1 MQFLY
6 TAREIF
12 NKNFKPQAIHYRNK
26 LNFNHPIKSW
36 EDYIAWSGL
45 DHVQELITLD
55 SHLNER
61 PDELTDWHKTDYW
74 TYIVQD
80 GLYDT
85 GFFTSLDYV
94 LKMTKHKER
103 FNLLAVVIE
112 PKEDC
117 KGIRIDGFDF
127 VGYELLDKFYSSS
140 ALTNLGCMDKGF
152 LPHELNHLG
161 LLDSLDKA
169 HHIQEYLREN
179 YPDME
184 DADTK
189 IIAVWRHRRIGRWR
203 RPRRHI

>member
-1 MQFLY
+1 MNEKVEPGLFIDLSHTIEHGLVTYKGLPAPIVCDYLSRENSRQFY
-6 TAREIF
+6 EEGTEFQIGRI
-12 NKNFKPQAIHYRNK
+12 N
-26 LNFNHPIKSW
+26 
-36 EDYIAWSGL
+36 
-45 DHVQELITLD
+45 
-55 SHLNER
+55 
-61 PDELTDWHKTDYW
+61 
-74 TYIVQD
+74 
-80 GLYDT
+80 
-85 GFFTSLDYV
+85 SLGYV

-103 FNLLAVVIE
+103 FNLLAVVKE

-152 LPHELNHLG
+152 LSHELNHLG

-169 HHIQEYLREN
+169 HHIQEHLRKN

-203 RPRRHI
+203 RPRRHV